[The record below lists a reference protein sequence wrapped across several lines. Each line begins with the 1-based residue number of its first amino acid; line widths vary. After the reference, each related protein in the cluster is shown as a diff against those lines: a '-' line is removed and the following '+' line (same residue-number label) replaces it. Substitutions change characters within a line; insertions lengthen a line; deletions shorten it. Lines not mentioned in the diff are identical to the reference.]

1 MTKKSPELSSINLLL
16 ENSSIIKNG
25 VICEK
30 PSKQFY
36 LESGQLVFSG
46 TKQYQIFNKESE
58 NLYYRIREISD
69 FFSEKTFANYL
80 FTEFIP
86 IIKNENRVVLEN
98 DFNLLVTYFKNQ
110 KIKTYK
116 ISREIHGVYIEKD
129 KIKLGDFIIFNTVKN
144 KETLNKFRKL
154 CDADEIPQ
162 FLIEIDIHAKD
173 IDKAIEIANLKF
185 EQFENIIAFIVG
197 DLSRKKNIKI
207 VNKIDTTSKKI
218 FISSE
223 KKISHRENS
232 NYSLIIDLDEE
243 YFINKQLGNDKIW
256 KLFSTE
262 SSNDLEKRI
271 KNSIEWAGKALKDE
285 NDAKVLIQFMFA
297 IECALHIQPKN
308 TIINSSILSLISDNI
323 AFLLYDDF
331 DNRKMISSTFKDLY
345 QKRSDIVHGS
355 SQNVKSQDLN
365 KAFHLCK
372 SIVKKLLTDE
382 TYLTFS
388 TAEKLGEHLT
398 NQKFK

>member
-1 MTKKSPELSSINLLL
+1 MTKESPELHSIKLLV
-16 ENSSIIKNG
+16 ENSSIIKEGLVN
-25 VICEK
+25 EK
-30 PSKQFY
+30 PSKYFN
-36 LESGQLVFSG
+36 SKFGKLVFSG
-46 TKQYQIFNKESE
+46 IKQYRIYSEESE
-58 NLYYRIREISD
+58 NLYYKIKEISN
-69 FFSEKTFANYL
+69 FFSKKNFEKYL

-86 IIKNENRVVLEN
+86 ILKDENRIAVEN
-98 DFNLLVTYFKNQ
+98 DIKLFATYFKKQN
-110 KIKTYK
+110 IENYK
-116 ISREIHGVYIEKD
+116 ISREIYGLDFKGL
-129 KIKLGDFIIFNTVKN
+129 KITLGQFSIINSLLN
-144 KETLNKFRKL
+144 KEIYDKFKKL
-154 CDADEIPQ
+154 CDEDEIPKY
-162 FLIEIDIHAKD
+162 LIEVNIKAKD
-173 IDKAIEIANLKF
+173 ISKAKEIANLKF
-185 EQFENIIAFIVG
+185 EQFENIIAFMVG

-207 VNKIDTTSKKI
+207 LNNLDTSSQQIFIISSNKIHHQQKQ
-218 FISSE
+218 
-223 KKISHRENS
+223 
-232 NYSLIIDLDEE
+232 NYSLIIDIDDN
-243 YFINKQLGNDKIW
+243 YFIDNQNGNAKIWQLFSNDKT
-256 KLFSTE
+256 S
-262 SSNDLEKRI
+262 DLEKRI
-271 KNSIEWAGKALKDE
+271 INAIEWAGKALKDDNE
-285 NDAKVLIQFMFA
+285 AKVLIQFMFA